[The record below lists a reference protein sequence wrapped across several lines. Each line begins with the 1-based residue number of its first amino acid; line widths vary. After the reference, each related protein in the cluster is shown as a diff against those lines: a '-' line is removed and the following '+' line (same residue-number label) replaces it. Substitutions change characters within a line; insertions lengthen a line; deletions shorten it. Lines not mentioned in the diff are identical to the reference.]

1 MHKPPVM
8 IFKSNDNAR
17 HLRELGDDFRKEKIN
32 IRAIGGGEHDGTGV
46 FAFTFDND
54 DHANT
59 KKVLDIA
66 KKHKV
71 DVLEWGGITMELPD
85 RPGALADM
93 ARALEDQNI
102 NIGSLLVVGTH
113 ADAAIVLV
121 GVPHDREDE
130 ARRALIDAKFYV
142 YDDEHGHAT
151 ATF

>member
-1 MHKPPVM
+1 MKKAIVLTAT
-8 IFKSNDNAR
+8 FVLTTAGLTFASEELAKKSGCMNC
-17 HLRELGDDFRKEKIN
+17 
-32 IRAIGGGEHDGTGV
+32 HDMS
-46 FAFTFDND
+46 A
-54 DHANT
+54 
-59 KKVLDIA
+59 KKVGPSFKDIA

-71 DVLEWGGITMELPD
+71 DVHEWGGITMELPD

-93 ARALEDQNI
+93 ARALEDKQI

-130 ARRALIDAKFYV
+130 ARQALIDAKFFV

>member
-32 IRAIGGGEHDGTGV
+32 IRAIGGGEHDGVGV
-46 FAFTFDND
+46 FAFTFDD
-54 DHANT
+54 DDANT

-93 ARALEDQNI
+93 ARALEDEKI

-121 GVPHDREDE
+121 GVPAPEE
-130 ARRALIDAKFYV
+130 ARARQALIDAKFYV

-151 ATF
+151 ANF